1 MGARA
6 AVIALSWLLAC
17 TRDRPADPDPDC
29 ELVHRDPGNAAAGLT
44 RRYPGAP
51 VKVAEIIER
60 CVAPSGAPCERLA
73 KIFAVIPGLMPAGGS
88 AVAAPAQIKE
98 LCEGM
103 PPEMQRCMLPSYAL
117 AHAEEC
123 AKIRDAITESAKP

>member
-1 MGARA
+1 
-6 AVIALSWLLAC
+6 LLAC
-17 TRDRPADPDPDC
+17 TRDRPPDPDPDC

-44 RRYPGAP
+44 QRYRGAP

-60 CVAPSGAPCERLA
+60 CVAPSGAPCQRLA

-88 AVAAPAQIKE
+88 AVTAPTHVAE

-123 AKIRDAITESAKP
+123 AKIREAITAGAKPE